1 MTKWVHNFYF
11 YSISFFRLID
21 FKIIFDLM
29 LNLDVFI
36 YILCIFWSNLSH
48 EYKILPQSP
57 NSFQFSAWQSKFND
71 SLFKFDGESWKASQF
86 TNAPTF
92 LLHLKNWRVKL
103 ALSLTIWTGR
113 KLGGPRQQIQ
123 TYDLGMKSDYLTIRP
138 LWYCMLESRSR
149 VSHLRLG
156 FVLPLGNAPYQRH
169 LLENISSKRFVYQ
182 LCSE

>member
-1 MTKWVHNFYF
+1 MFWHINIKFYHRVQIPSNFQHVTIL
-11 YSISFFRLID
+11 SSFS
-21 FKIIFDLM
+21 K
-29 LNLDVFI
+29 V
-36 YILCIFWSNLSH
+36 
-48 EYKILPQSP
+48 
-57 NSFQFSAWQSKFND
+57 KFND
-71 SLFKFDGESWKASQF
+71 ESWKASQF

-156 FVLPLGNAPYQRH
+156 FVLPLGKCSLSTPSIGKYFIKKICISTAQWVRAWQRWI
-169 LLENISSKRFVYQ
+169 LRRPLDIWDVRSINGF
-182 LCSE
+182 